1 MSTVLIKGV
10 ETAEEQEAANDLMTK
25 VHYPG
30 YFPARTQLDALLANY
45 PEYLREHTRLLFL
58 DGQLVSCLSLFTH
71 TVRIGE
77 ARMRMGG
84 IGNVTTAGPWR
95 QRGYAALL
103 ISDTMRY
110 MKTRGYHLSMLFGI
124 ADFYHRWGFAS
135 VLPEYASVITLR
147 EADRATGPCIK
158 ERRMKPGDI
167 TAVLSLH
174 NRGDADTSCSII
186 RSSAHFN
193 NRWERWKEA
202 RILTDANGK
211 VVASYLGRIAGED
224 YLIDEL
230 NATDTALFPAVLRA
244 CLNRARH
251 EYAGRMRFNIP
262 PSHAFA
268 VFLTQ
273 YTTDHETHLYR
284 NSNGMI
290 ASVNIEE
297 VLECMTAEWESLLSA
312 SSMKDMAA
320 TVTLVIDNTPYRVRS
335 HHGMIDVVPCP
346 GENKF
351 SISRL
356 EFIQL
361 ISGYRHLEEI
371 VASRRRALRAPAK
384 SLLQVLF
391 PKRTPYV
398 WLLDRF

>member
-10 ETAEEQEAANDLMTK
+10 ETAEEQEAANDLMTSALS
-25 VHYPG
+25 G
-30 YFPARTQLDALLANY
+30 YAHPVGRLACQL
-45 PEYLREHTRLLFL
+45 PEYLREHMRCCFWTAM
-58 DGQLVSCLSLFTH
+58 VSPEFIYTYRPH
-71 TVRIGE
+71 GE
-77 ARMRMGG
+77 ARGHGG
-84 IGNVTTAGPWR
+84 IGNVTTASGGNR
-95 QRGYAALL
+95 EAALL